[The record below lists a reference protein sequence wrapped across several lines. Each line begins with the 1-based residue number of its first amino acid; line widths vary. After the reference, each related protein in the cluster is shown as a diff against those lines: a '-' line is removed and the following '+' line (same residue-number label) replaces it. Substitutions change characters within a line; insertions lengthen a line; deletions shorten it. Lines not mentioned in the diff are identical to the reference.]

1 MNCVLAFLKC
11 SCSYYANVLW
21 GYRPFESA
29 FVMKVFWPFLPIF
42 QRLLLVL
49 PFLSY
54 INYCANG
61 FLCYAVYVNHLL
73 CRSSNSFS
81 ISSSKCPLVVKSW
94 KLLNSFDMIWDGNK
108 VLEKVVE
115 SSASSWTTHGVAAYV
130 NVIIISDSEELV
142 HKEPRT
148 KSITLTVKLSFNNHI
163 SFTSMSNRCNKECQ
177 KHTTLFENNS
187 KCRIWKFEGIF
198 HQFLSY

>member
-1 MNCVLAFLKC
+1 MVHVLFDFKIDHRRKQLLNWKHWKNNKTIFVKFHDIKQNDELCFGFFKMQLFILCKC
-11 SCSYYANVLW
+11 FMGVQAL
-21 GYRPFESA
+21 FESG

-42 QRLLLVL
+42 QRLLLLVL

-81 ISSSKCPLVVKSW
+81 SSSSKCPLVVKSW

-115 SSASSWTTHGVAAYV
+115 SSASSWTTHGV
-130 NVIIISDSEELV
+130 
-142 HKEPRT
+142 
-148 KSITLTVKLSFNNHI
+148 
-163 SFTSMSNRCNKECQ
+163 
-177 KHTTLFENNS
+177 
-187 KCRIWKFEGIF
+187 
-198 HQFLSY
+198 